1 MSLLRR
7 EYLSLEVNVLRNS
20 LKILDSTNIDFFQM
34 NFVDREKNYGK
45 GSVLQISTVF
55 GPVPHVS
62 CRRVL

>member
-7 EYLSLEVNVLRNS
+7 EYLSLEVNVLTNS

-45 GSVLQISTVF
+45 GSVLQISTV
-55 GPVPHVS
+55 
-62 CRRVL
+62 L